1 MVSPPPP
8 IPLYPPHLTPSQ
20 SNLSLYTVTAL
31 LILDSDGQRVLAKY
45 YQPPHQQGQGQGV
58 VQDLGVGQGG
68 PGMGGLGGVK
78 EQKVFERGIWEK
90 IRRGGGEIHPLPPHL
105 LLTRQIVDLTFII
118 IGPLSTSNE
127 LMLFSTLNA
136 FVDSVNLLL
145 RGSVEKRNVL
155 ESLDLVMLAADETVD
170 DGVILET
177 DAAAIA
183 SRVSRPRPDTT
194 DIVINEQTLMS
205 AYTSIRDRVSQKIQQ
220 F

>member
-1 MVSPPPP
+1 M
-8 IPLYPPHLTPSQ
+8 

-45 YQPPHQQGQGQGV
+45 YQPPHQHAQGQGIV
-58 VQDLGVGQGG
+58 ADLGVGQGG
-68 PGMGGLGGVK
+68 PGMGGLAGVK
-78 EQKVFERGIWEK
+78 EQKVFEKGIWEK